1 VFANNIHPVCINSS
15 LSAEVPMKI
24 LLAEDQSMVRGA
36 LAALLGMED
45 GFEITQAEDG
55 DRAWLLMKQQS
66 FDILLTDIEMP
77 GRSGLELA
85 QWVLQQKLPTKI
97 IIITTFGRSG
107 YIRRAIDMG
116 VAGFLLKD
124 APSNQLIE
132 AIYKVMDGKRVIDG
146 ELAMMSLGE
155 ADPLNDKERRAL
167 RLAAEGKTTAEISN
181 TLHLSEGTVRN
192 YLSEAIAKLNA
203 ANRVDAARI
212 ARQKGW
218 I

>member
-1 VFANNIHPVCINSS
+1 
-15 LSAEVPMKI
+15 MKI

-36 LAALLGMED
+36 LAALLSMEN

-55 DRAWLLMKQQS
+55 DRAWLLMKQNS
-66 FDILLTDIEMP
+66 YDILLTDIEMP

-85 QWVLQQKLPTKI
+85 QWVLQQKLHTKT
-97 IIITTFGRSG
+97 IIITTFSRSG

-116 VAGFLLKD
+116 VSGFLLKD
-124 APSNQLIE
+124 APSDQLIQ
-132 AIYKVMDGKRVIDG
+132 AIYKVREGKRVIDG
-146 ELAMMSLGE
+146 ELAMMALGE
-155 ADPLNDKERRAL
+155 SDPLNDKERRAL
-167 RLAAEGKTTAEISN
+167 RLAAEGKTTAEIA
-181 TLHLSEGTVRN
+181 TVLCLSEGTVRN

>member
-1 VFANNIHPVCINSS
+1 
-15 LSAEVPMKI
+15 MKI
-24 LLAEDQSMVRGA
+24 LLAEDQAMVRGA
-36 LAALLGMED
+36 LAALLSMEPN
-45 GFEITQAEDG
+45 FEITQAEDG
-55 DRAWLLMKQQS
+55 DKAWLLLKQNS
-66 FDILLTDIEMP
+66 YDILLTDIEMP

-85 QWVLQQKLPTKI
+85 QWLIQQKSPIKT

-116 VAGFLLKD
+116 VSGFLLKD
-124 APSNQLIE
+124 APSEQLIE
-132 AIYKVMDGKRVIDG
+132 SIYRIMDGKRVIDG
-146 ELAMMSLGE
+146 ELAMMALGE
-155 ADPLNDKERRAL
+155 TDPLNDKERRAL
-167 RLAAEGKTTAEISN
+167 RLASEGKTTAEISN

>member
-1 VFANNIHPVCINSS
+1 
-15 LSAEVPMKI
+15 MKI

-36 LAALLGMED
+36 LAALLGMET
-45 GFEITQAEDG
+45 GFEVTQAEDG
-55 DRAWLLMKQQS
+55 DRAWLLMKQNS
-66 FDILLTDIEMP
+66 YDILLTDIEMP

-85 QWVLQQKLPTKI
+85 QWVLQQKLPIKT

-124 APSNQLIE
+124 APSEQLIE
-132 AIYKVMDGKRVIDG
+132 AIYKVMEGKRVIDG
-146 ELAMMSLGE
+146 ELAMMALGE

-167 RLAAEGKTTAEISN
+167 RLAAEGKTTAEIA
-181 TLHLSEGTVRN
+181 TVLCLSEGTVRN
-192 YLSEAIAKLNA
+192 YLSEAIAKLHA
-203 ANRVDAARI
+203 VNRVDAARI

>member
-1 VFANNIHPVCINSS
+1 
-15 LSAEVPMKI
+15 MKI

-45 GFEITQAEDG
+45 GFEISQAEDG
-55 DRAWLLMKQQS
+55 DRAWLMMKQNS
-66 FDILLTDIEMP
+66 YDILLTDIEMP

-85 QWVLQQKLPTKI
+85 QWVLQQKLPTKT
-97 IIITTFGRSG
+97 IIITTFGRAG

-124 APSNQLIE
+124 APSEQLIE
-132 AIYKVMDGKRVIDG
+132 AIYKVKDGKRVIDG
-146 ELAMMSLGE
+146 ELAMMALGE

-167 RLAAEGKTTAEISN
+167 RLAAEGKTTAEIA
-181 TLHLSEGTVRN
+181 TVLCLSEGTVRN
-192 YLSEAIAKLNA
+192 YLSEAIAKLHA

>member
-1 VFANNIHPVCINSS
+1 
-15 LSAEVPMKI
+15 MKI

-36 LAALLGMED
+36 LAALLSMEN

-55 DRAWLLMKQQS
+55 DRACLLMKQNS
-66 FDILLTDIEMP
+66 YDILLTDIEMP

-85 QWVLQQKLPTKI
+85 QWVLQQKLPTKT

-116 VAGFLLKD
+116 VSGFLLKD
-124 APSNQLIE
+124 APSEQLIQ

-146 ELAMMSLGE
+146 ELAMMALGE
-155 ADPLNDKERRAL
+155 SDPLNDKERRAL
-167 RLAAEGKTTAEISN
+167 RLAAEGKTTAEIA
-181 TLHLSEGTVRN
+181 TVLCLSEGTVRN
-192 YLSEAIAKLNA
+192 YLSEAIAKLHA

>member
-1 VFANNIHPVCINSS
+1 
-15 LSAEVPMKI
+15 MKI
-24 LLAEDQSMVRGA
+24 LLAEDQAMVRGA
-36 LAALLGMED
+36 LAALLSMEPN
-45 GFEITQAEDG
+45 FEVSQAEDG
-55 DRAWLLMKQQS
+55 DKAWLMLKQNS
-66 FDILLTDIEMP
+66 YDILLTDIEMP

-85 QWVLQQKLPTKI
+85 QWLIQQKSPIKI
-97 IIITTFGRSG
+97 IVITTFGRSG

-116 VAGFLLKD
+116 VSGFLLKD
-124 APSNQLIE
+124 APSEQLIE
-132 AIYKVMDGKRVIDG
+132 SIYRIMDGKRVIDG
-146 ELAMMSLGE
+146 ELAMMALGE
-155 ADPLNDKERRAL
+155 TDPLNDKERRAL
-167 RLAAEGKTTAEISN
+167 RLASEGKTTAEIAN

>member
-1 VFANNIHPVCINSS
+1 
-15 LSAEVPMKI
+15 MKI

-55 DRAWLLMKQQS
+55 DRAWLLMKQES

-85 QWVLQQKLPTKI
+85 QWVLNQKLPTKT
-97 IIITTFGRSG
+97 IIITTFGRAG

-116 VAGFLLKD
+116 VSGFLLKD
-124 APSNQLIE
+124 APSEQLIE
-132 AIYKVMDGKRVIDG
+132 AIYKIMDGKRVIDG
-146 ELAMMSLGE
+146 ELAMMALGE
-155 ADPLNDKERRAL
+155 TDPLNDKERRAL

>member
-1 VFANNIHPVCINSS
+1 
-15 LSAEVPMKI
+15 MKI

-36 LAALLGMED
+36 LAALLGMET

-55 DRAWLLMKQQS
+55 DRAWLLMKQNAY
-66 FDILLTDIEMP
+66 DILLTDIEMP

-85 QWVLQQKLPTKI
+85 QWVLQQKLPTKT

-124 APSNQLIE
+124 APSDQLIQ
-132 AIYKVMDGKRVIDG
+132 AIYKVMEGKRVIDG
-146 ELAMMSLGE
+146 ELAMMALGE
-155 ADPLNDKERRAL
+155 SDPLNDKERRAL
-167 RLAAEGKTTAEISN
+167 RLAAEGKTTAEIS
-181 TLHLSEGTVRN
+181 TVLCLSEGTVRN
-192 YLSEAIAKLNA
+192 YLSEAIAKLHA
-203 ANRVDAARI
+203 VNRVDAARI